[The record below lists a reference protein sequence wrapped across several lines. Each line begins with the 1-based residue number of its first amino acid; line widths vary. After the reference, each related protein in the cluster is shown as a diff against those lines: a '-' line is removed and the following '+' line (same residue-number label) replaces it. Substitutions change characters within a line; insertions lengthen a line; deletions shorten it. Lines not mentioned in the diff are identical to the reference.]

1 MKKKWYVA
9 LTVLIVLIILLVT
22 GYVLYKNI
30 YMNKTNLLIEL
41 NGKNKIT
48 INYDDK
54 YKEEGAK
61 ASFRS
66 NDISND
72 IKVKGKVYTKKL
84 GTYKITYS
92 IRKSGLGK
100 SLYKNVIREVKVVD
114 QDKPVI
120 TLSGDSKISLTV
132 GDEYKE
138 PGYSATDNY
147 DGDITD
153 KVIVTNNINK
163 DKKGEYELLYKV
175 SDSSDNSY
183 EIKRQVSYKEKKA
196 LPSMTGNASRIAVL
210 NYHFFYDEAT
220 EKGNQSIFIS
230 TKKFEE
236 QLKYLKDN
244 NYKTLTMK
252 EFKAWMY
259 GEIELPKRSVLITVD
274 DGAQGTGFHNG
285 NKLIPLLEKYDAKA
299 TLFLITGWWDKS
311 NYVSKNLEIESHTND
326 MHTEGLCKNVT
337 RGAKMLCLSD
347 EEVLKDLKASVDI
360 LGTNTA
366 FAFPFYA
373 YSEKSIELLKKT
385 GFKLAFIG
393 GNVKATRNSNKY
405 KIPRYP
411 IQKSITLEQFINMI
425 S

>member
-72 IKVKGKVYTKKL
+72 IKVKGKVDTKKL

-163 DKKGEYELLYKV
+163 DKKGEYEVLYKV
-175 SDSSDNSY
+175 SDSSDNNY

-373 YSEKSIELLKKT
+373 YSEKSIELLKQT

>member
-1 MKKKWYVA
+1 MSKNKKIIIITLACLIAV
-9 LTVLIVLIILLVT
+9 VLI
-22 GYVLYKNI
+22 GYLAYRNI
-30 YMNKTNLLIEL
+30 YLREDKLSIKLNNKKQI
-41 NGKNKIT
+41 I
-48 INYDDK
+48 IK
-54 YKEEGAK
+54 YKEKYKKYGAK
-61 ASFRS
+61 ASFRKKDLS
-66 NDISND
+66 SYVS
-72 IKVKGKVYTKKL
+72 VKGKVDTKKI

-92 IRKSGLGK
+92 IRKKGIGK
-100 SLYKNVIREVKVVD
+100 SLYKNIIREVKVVD
-114 QDKPVI
+114 EEKPVI
-120 TLSGDSKISLTV
+120 TLKGDRKISLTV

-138 PGYSATDNY
+138 PGYLAADNY

-163 DKKGEYELLYKV
+163 DKKGEYEVLYKV
-175 SDSSDNSY
+175 SDSSNNSY

-274 DGAQGTGFHNG
+274 DGAKGTGFHNG

-326 MHTEGLCKNVT
+326 MHTESFCKNVT

-373 YSEKSIELLKKT
+373 YSEKSIELLKQT